1 MHVRSSVNQWRR
13 RSAGIAGVAVFA
25 LVLSACSSADAGTGT
40 GTPIVPG
47 APSTSAPAV
56 ASAAKVTITPGGGDL
71 NPNTPI
77 VVKVADGKLTAVT
90 VTNAKG
96 KAVQGALAPDNLS
109 WTSGEQLGYGSTY
122 SIVAEAVDGSGKQ
135 VEQKSSVTTVTPA
148 VQTYPAMLPAP
159 PAAGTTFGVGQVI
172 GVNFDHAIT
181 DKAAAEKALKVTS
194 TPSQPGSWHWI
205 DNKTVHY
212 RPQNYW
218 QANTTVKVDVNLYGV
233 NLGGG
238 VYGKTDRTA
247 TYKIHDSWIAKA
259 DGNTETMQ
267 IVHNGSVVGT
277 MPISLGKDATP
288 THVGPHVISDK
299 KQQVVMDSCTY
310 GLCPPAAG
318 AYKATEYWAERISN
332 DGEFVHQNAN
342 TVGEQG
348 SSNVSHGC
356 VNLSPENAQAF
367 FNEFNLGDVVEV
379 ANSGGPKLPV
389 YDTYGD
395 WELNW
400 ADWQAGSALH

>member
-1 MHVRSSVNQWRR
+1 MRVRSSVNQWRR
-13 RSAGIAGVAVFA
+13 RSAGVAGLAVAA
-25 LVLSACSSADAGTGT
+25 LVLSACSSADAGTAS
-40 GTPIVPG
+40 VPG
-47 APSTSAPAV
+47 APSSNALAV
-56 ASAAKVTITPGGGDL
+56 VSAAKVTISPGGGDL

-77 VVKVADGKLTAVT
+77 VVKVTDGKLTAVT
-90 VTNAKG
+90 VTNAAKG
-96 KAVQGALAPDNLS
+96 KAVQGALAADGLS
-109 WTSGEQLGYGSTY
+109 WTSGEQLGYGATY
-122 SIVAEAVDGSGKQ
+122 NVVAEAIDGGGKQ
-135 VEQKSSVTTVTPA
+135 VEQKSSMTTVTPA
-148 VQTYPAMLPAP
+148 AQVFPAMLPAP

-172 GVNFDHAIT
+172 GVNFDHAVT

-194 TPSQPGSWHWI
+194 TPSQAGSWHWI

-212 RPQNYW
+212 RPQVYW

-259 DGNTETMQ
+259 DGNTEQMQ
-267 IVHNGSVVGT
+267 IVHNGAVVGT

-288 THVGPHVISDK
+288 THIGPHVISDK
-299 KQQVVMDSCTY
+299 KEQVEMNSCSY

-318 AYKATEYWAERISN
+318 AYDAIEHWAERISN

-342 TVGEQG
+342 TVGAQG

-356 VNLSPENAQAF
+356 INLSPANAQAF

-379 ANSGGPKLPV
+379 VNSGGPALPV

-400 ADWQAGSALH
+400 ADWQAGSALHS